1 MQERAI
7 YYIWNTRKW
16 IHANYLIR
24 WKTKLSFV
32 FICVQKVSDDIK
44 QKHIFYLANQLKD
57 LNLKSNG
64 KNISS
69 INKTKITITNRSD
82 HISSTNNRHINFI
95 TLTSFS
101 EIHIYQ
107 EFVQHLEKPVLLET
121 KIYNGISM
129 TQSTRNI
136 YW

>member
-1 MQERAI
+1 MRIILFVEKR
-7 YYIWNTRKW
+7 NS
-16 IHANYLIR
+16 
-24 WKTKLSFV
+24 LSSLFV
-32 FICVQKVSDDIK
+32 SKKFLMILNR
-44 QKHIFYLANQLKD
+44 KHIFYLRNQLKD
-57 LNLKSNG
+57 LNLKCNG

-69 INKTKITITNRSD
+69 INKTKITITNRS
-82 HISSTNNRHINFI
+82 ISSTNNRHINFI

-129 TQSTRNI
+129 IQSTRNI
-136 YW
+136 Y